1 MSSKR
6 ARELLTPEQ
15 RLEFMSVPDSISEYE
30 LGIHYTLSSLDIEM
44 IKRRRRDHNKLGF
57 ALQLCVL
64 RFPGWTLSDV
74 HHIPDSVLEYIA
86 KQLEI
91 NSKEIHLYADREQT
105 KHEHLDEIRHT
116 YGFKNFTALEYRK
129 VSQTLLQHA
138 MENGNATYFIQK
150 AFDELRQKKIFFRQ

>member
-30 LGIHYTLSSLDIEM
+30 IGIHYTLSSLDVEM

-74 HHIPDSVLEYIA
+74 HHIPDPVLEYIA

-91 NSKEIHLYADREQT
+91 NSK
-105 KHEHLDEIRHT
+105 
-116 YGFKNFTALEYRK
+116 
-129 VSQTLLQHA
+129 
-138 MENGNATYFIQK
+138 
-150 AFDELRQKKIFFRQ
+150 